1 MTNLDECVITV
12 PVVGGIFGVGRLATR
27 LKALADTEQIGP
39 WHFGHLDACGSRQD
53 PRRSEAGAASIGS
66 IASPFGIRRRCD
78 TTLRWREMDS
88 NPRSPV
94 GGAAVVSAVGAP
106 AGAVLAR
113 WS

>member
-66 IASPFGIRRRCD
+66 IASPSASGAVATQLSAGGRWIR
-78 TTLRWREMDS
+78 TLGPPSGE
-88 NPRSPV
+88 PRS
-94 GGAAVVSAVGAP
+94 
-106 AGAVLAR
+106 
-113 WS
+113 